1 MKKDFQEKLEVLRK
15 KGYFLTSSRL
25 MILEYLSESTSH
37 PTAEEIYNAL
47 KDRLPSLSKATVYNT
62 LKLFIEL
69 GVARE
74 IKVERDKSRFEAKTD
89 PHIHF
94 TCVKCGTVYDIEK
107 KDIVKFPKNIEN
119 HKVMFGDLLLYGIC
133 SSCQKKES
141 F

>member
-1 MKKDFQEKLEVLRK
+1 MKKNFQEKLEVLRK
-15 KGYFLTSSRL
+15 KGHFLTSSRL
-25 MILEYLSESTSH
+25 MVLEYLSESTSH
-37 PTAEEIYNAL
+37 PTADEIYTAL

-74 IKVERDKSRFEAKTD
+74 IKVERDKSRFEAKTN

-107 KDIVKFPKNIEN
+107 ETFKFPKNIEN

-141 F
+141 Y